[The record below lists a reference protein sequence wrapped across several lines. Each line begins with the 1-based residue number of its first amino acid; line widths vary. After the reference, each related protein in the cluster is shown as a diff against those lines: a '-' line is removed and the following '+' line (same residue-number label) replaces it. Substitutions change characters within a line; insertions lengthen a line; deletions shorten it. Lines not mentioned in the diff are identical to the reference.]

1 MPRLFSENPHDWDQI
16 KLQDFNRAP
25 TVQPLSIFLVVR
37 YLPLALLTPLSALCV
52 EAAAQPQNESTE
64 IQVDKTHVAA
74 LVENSNQ
81 AKAGTGD
88 SVSQSEQ
95 QPLSVEISEGHDSNA
110 MDVMEPLVL
119 SQSKDSASESEGD
132 QEEEESWRIYLDLY
146 AFAPLSTD
154 TTTQLNGNNPVD
166 ANSSLADVFAT
177 TRAGLTFKAS
187 AEYGR
192 FGIYSGV
199 NYGAAYQS
207 ETVSKWKVSN
217 PVQKRIGFSTD
228 RVKFEGKGKADVTVE
243 TSQFIYDLA
252 VRYRAGEIQKPR
264 MKKGTGSFVG
274 FVGARFIDGWMTT
287 TIDVE
292 RENSLSVD
300 GKLVN
305 SERTKEFEQS
315 VSGTWANTWVQPL
328 IGMLATYAISEDWQA
343 FAYLDAGGF
352 GLAGERDLTGTAQ
365 AGIAYALGN
374 SAQASLSYKYFGL
387 DYAGG
392 SGNGYTARQSGIN
405 FGLRW
410 LFD

>member
-1 MPRLFSENPHDWDQI
+1 MPQKNSHDWDQI
-16 KLQDFNRAP
+16 QLHDFIHAP
-25 TVQPLSIFLVVR
+25 TVRPISIFLVVR
-37 YLPLALLTPLSALCV
+37 YLPIAFLAPLSALCV
-52 EAAAQPQNESTE
+52 EAVAQPQDESLE
-64 IQVDKTHVAA
+64 LQRGSSDVAE
-74 LVENSNQ
+74 LVEDNGQ
-81 AKAGTGD
+81 ANLGSAID
-88 SVSQSEQ
+88 SADQSDDQ
-95 QPLSVEISEGHDSNA
+95 TLIDNISEGRDSETFE
-110 MDVMEPLVL
+110 VMEPLVL
-119 SQSKDSASESEGD
+119 SQSNDSASVSED
-132 QEEEESWRIYLDLY
+132 EENEEDSWRFYLDLY

-192 FGIYSGV
+192 FGIYSGI

-207 ETVSKWKVSN
+207 ETVAKWKVSN
-217 PVQKRIGFSTD
+217 PIQKRLGYSTD
-228 RVKFEGKGKADVTVE
+228 RVRFEGKGKADVTIE

-252 VRYRAGEIQKPR
+252 VRYRAGEVQKPK
-264 MKKGTGSFVG
+264 MEKGTGSFVG

-300 GKLVN
+300 GELI
-305 SERTKEFEQS
+305 SGERTKKFERS

>member
-1 MPRLFSENPHDWDQI
+1 M
-16 KLQDFNRAP
+16 QDVSRTP
-25 TVQPLSIFLVVR
+25 TVQPISIFLVAR

-52 EAAAQPQNESTE
+52 EAVAQPQNESIE
-64 IQVDKTHVAA
+64 IQADNLDVAA
-74 LVENSNQ
+74 LVKNKNQ
-81 AKAGTGD
+81 DQVGVGD
-88 SVSQSEQ
+88 SADQSEPQ
-95 QPLSVEISEGHDSNA
+95 ILKAEISQGNDSGA
-110 MDVMEPLVL
+110 PDVMEPLVL
-119 SQSKDSASESEGD
+119 SQSNGSDSESEDD
-132 QEEEESWRIYLDLY
+132 QDEEEDTWRFYLDLY

-207 ETVSKWKVSN
+207 DNAVSWKTTN
-217 PVQKRIGFSTD
+217 PLRTKLGITSDRIKVDS
-228 RVKFEGKGKADVTVE
+228 KGKIDATVE

-252 VRYRAGEIQKPR
+252 VRYRAGAIQKPK
-264 MKKGTGSFVG
+264 MKQGSTSFVG

-287 TIDVE
+287 TVDVE
-292 RENSLSVD
+292 GDTTLSANGKNFSRTKTEEFENSASD
-300 GKLVN
+300 
-305 SERTKEFEQS
+305 
-315 VSGTWANTWVQPL
+315 TWANTWVQPL

-392 SGNGYTARQSGIN
+392 GSGNGYTSAQSGIN

>member
-1 MPRLFSENPHDWDQI
+1 M
-16 KLQDFNRAP
+16 QDVNWAP
-25 TVQPLSIFLVVR
+25 TVRPISIFLVAR

-52 EAAAQPQNESTE
+52 EAVAQPQNESIE
-64 IQVDKTHVAA
+64 IQIDNSDVAA
-74 LVENSNQ
+74 LVKNKNQ
-81 AKAGTGD
+81 DQVGAGD
-88 SVSQSEQ
+88 SADQSES
-95 QPLSVEISEGHDSNA
+95 LILKADISEGNDSGA
-110 MDVMEPLVL
+110 PDVMEPLVL
-119 SQSKDSASESEGD
+119 SQSNGSDSESQDD
-132 QEEEESWRIYLDLY
+132 QEEEDTWRFYLDLY

-207 ETVSKWKVSN
+207 DNAVSWKTTN
-217 PVQKRIGFSTD
+217 PLRKKLGITSDRIKVDS
-228 RVKFEGKGKADVTVE
+228 KGKIDATVE

-252 VRYRAGEIQKPR
+252 VRYRAGAIQKPK
-264 MKKGTGSFVG
+264 MKQGSTSFVG

-287 TIDVE
+287 TLDVE
-292 RENSLSVD
+292 GDVTLSANGKNFSRTKTEEFENSASD
-300 GKLVN
+300 
-305 SERTKEFEQS
+305 
-315 VSGTWANTWVQPL
+315 TWANTWVQPL

-392 SGNGYTARQSGIN
+392 GSGNGYTSAQSGIN

>member
-1 MPRLFSENPHDWDQI
+1 M
-16 KLQDFNRAP
+16 QDVNWAP
-25 TVQPLSIFLVVR
+25 TVRPISIFLVAR
-37 YLPLALLTPLSALCV
+37 YLPLALLTPLSAICV
-52 EAAAQPQNESTE
+52 EAVAQPQNESIE
-64 IQVDKTHVAA
+64 IQIDNSDVAA
-74 LVENSNQ
+74 LVKNKNQ
-81 AKAGTGD
+81 DQVGAGD
-88 SVSQSEQ
+88 SADQSES
-95 QPLSVEISEGHDSNA
+95 LILKAEISEGYDSGA
-110 MDVMEPLVL
+110 PDVMEPLVL
-119 SQSKDSASESEGD
+119 SQSNGSDSESED
-132 QEEEESWRIYLDLY
+132 DREEEDTWRFYLDLY
-146 AFAPLSTD
+146 AFAPLSTN

-166 ANSSLADVFAT
+166 AHSSLADVFAS
-177 TRAGLTFKAS
+177 TRMGLTFKAS

-207 ETVSKWKVSN
+207 DNAVSWKTTN
-217 PVQKRIGFSTD
+217 PLRKKLGITSDLIKVDS
-228 RVKFEGKGKADVTVE
+228 KGKIDATVE

-252 VRYRAGEIQKPR
+252 VRYRAGAIQKPK
-264 MKKGTGSFVG
+264 MKQGSTSFVG

-287 TIDVE
+287 TLDVE
-292 RENSLSVD
+292 GDTTISAN
-300 GKLVN
+300 GKN
-305 SERTKEFEQS
+305 FSRTKTKEFENS
-315 VSGTWANTWVQPL
+315 ASDTWANTWVQPL

-392 SGNGYTARQSGIN
+392 GSGNGYTSAQSGIN

>member
-1 MPRLFSENPHDWDQI
+1 M
-16 KLQDFNRAP
+16 
-25 TVQPLSIFLVVR
+25 VR
-37 YLPLALLTPLSALCV
+37 YLPIAFLAPLSALCV
-52 EAAAQPQNESTE
+52 EAVAQPQDESLE
-64 IQVDKTHVAA
+64 LQRGSSDVAE
-74 LVENSNQ
+74 LVEDNGQ
-81 AKAGTGD
+81 ANLGSAID
-88 SVSQSEQ
+88 SADQSDDQ
-95 QPLSVEISEGHDSNA
+95 TLIDNISEGRDSETFE
-110 MDVMEPLVL
+110 VMEPLVL
-119 SQSKDSASESEGD
+119 SQSNDSASVSED
-132 QEEEESWRIYLDLY
+132 EENEEDSWRFYLDLY

-207 ETVSKWKVSN
+207 ETVAKWKVSN
-217 PVQKRIGFSTD
+217 PIQKRLGYSTD
-228 RVKFEGKGKADVTVE
+228 RVRFEGKGKADVTIE

-252 VRYRAGEIQKPR
+252 VRYRAGEIQKPK
-264 MKKGTGSFVG
+264 MEKGTGSFVG

-300 GKLVN
+300 GELI
-305 SERTKEFEQS
+305 SGERTKKFERS

>member
-1 MPRLFSENPHDWDQI
+1 M
-16 KLQDFNRAP
+16 
-25 TVQPLSIFLVVR
+25 VR
-37 YLPLALLTPLSALCV
+37 YLPIAFLAPLSALCV
-52 EAAAQPQNESTE
+52 EAVAQPQDESLE
-64 IQVDKTHVAA
+64 LQRGSSDVAELA
-74 LVENSNQ
+74 EDNGQ
-81 AKAGTGD
+81 ANLGSAID
-88 SVSQSEQ
+88 SADQSDDQ
-95 QPLSVEISEGHDSNA
+95 TLIDNISEGRDSETFE
-110 MDVMEPLVL
+110 VMEPLVL
-119 SQSKDSASESEGD
+119 SQSNDSASVSED
-132 QEEEESWRIYLDLY
+132 EENEEDSWRFYLDLY

-207 ETVSKWKVSN
+207 ETVAKWKVSN
-217 PVQKRIGFSTD
+217 PIQKRLGYSTD
-228 RVKFEGKGKADVTVE
+228 RVRFEGKGKADVTIE

-252 VRYRAGEIQKPR
+252 VRYRAGEIQKPK
-264 MKKGTGSFVG
+264 MEKGTGSFVG

-300 GKLVN
+300 GELI
-305 SERTKEFEQS
+305 SGERTKKFERS

>member
-1 MPRLFSENPHDWDQI
+1 M
-16 KLQDFNRAP
+16 QDINRAP
-25 TVQPLSIFLVVR
+25 TVRPISIVLVVR

-52 EAAAQPQNESTE
+52 EARAQPQNESIE
-64 IQVDKTHVAA
+64 IQADNSGVAA
-74 LVENSNQ
+74 LIKSNSQNQ
-81 AKAGTGD
+81 VSAGD
-88 SVSQSEQ
+88 SDDPSDPQILN
-95 QPLSVEISEGHDSNA
+95 PEIAEGNDSDTKN
-110 MDVMEPLVL
+110 VMEPLVL
-119 SQSKDSASESEGD
+119 SQSNGSDSESED
-132 QEEEESWRIYLDLY
+132 DREEEDTWRFYLDLY
-146 AFAPLSTD
+146 AFAPLSTN

-207 ETVSKWKVSN
+207 DNAVSWKTTN
-217 PVQKRIGFSTD
+217 PLRKKLGITSDRIKVNS
-228 RVKFEGKGKADVTVE
+228 KGKIDATVE

-252 VRYRAGEIQKPR
+252 VRYRAGAIQKPK
-264 MKKGTGSFVG
+264 MKQGSTSFVG

-287 TIDVE
+287 TLDVE
-292 RENSLSVD
+292 GDVTLSANGKNFSRTKTEEFENSASD
-300 GKLVN
+300 
-305 SERTKEFEQS
+305 
-315 VSGTWANTWVQPL
+315 TWANTWVQPL

-392 SGNGYTARQSGIN
+392 GSGNGYTSAQSGIN

>member
-1 MPRLFSENPHDWDQI
+1 M
-16 KLQDFNRAP
+16 QDVNWAP
-25 TVQPLSIFLVVR
+25 TVRPISIFLVAR

-52 EAAAQPQNESTE
+52 EAVAQPQNESIE
-64 IQVDKTHVAA
+64 IQIDNSDVAA
-74 LVENSNQ
+74 LVKNKNQ
-81 AKAGTGD
+81 DQVGAGD
-88 SVSQSEQ
+88 SADQSES
-95 QPLSVEISEGHDSNA
+95 LILKAEISEWNDSGA
-110 MDVMEPLVL
+110 LGVMEPLVL
-119 SQSKDSASESEGD
+119 SQSNGSDSESQDD
-132 QEEEESWRIYLDLY
+132 QEEEDTWRFYLDLY

-207 ETVSKWKVSN
+207 DNAVSWKTTN
-217 PVQKRIGFSTD
+217 PLRKKLGITSDRIKVDS
-228 RVKFEGKGKADVTVE
+228 KGKIDATVE

-252 VRYRAGEIQKPR
+252 VRYRAGAIQKPK
-264 MKKGTGSFVG
+264 MKQGSTSFVG

-287 TIDVE
+287 TLDVE
-292 RENSLSVD
+292 GDVTLSANGKNFSRTKTEEFENSASD
-300 GKLVN
+300 
-305 SERTKEFEQS
+305 
-315 VSGTWANTWVQPL
+315 TWANTWVQPL

-392 SGNGYTARQSGIN
+392 GSGNGYTSAQSGIN

>member
-1 MPRLFSENPHDWDQI
+1 M
-16 KLQDFNRAP
+16 QDVNWAP
-25 TVQPLSIFLVVR
+25 TVRPISIFLVAR

-52 EAAAQPQNESTE
+52 EAVAQPQNESIE
-64 IQVDKTHVAA
+64 IQVDNSDVAA
-74 LVENSNQ
+74 LVKNKNQ
-81 AKAGTGD
+81 DQVGAGD
-88 SVSQSEQ
+88 SADQSES
-95 QPLSVEISEGHDSNA
+95 LILKAEISEGYDSGA
-110 MDVMEPLVL
+110 PDVMEPLVL
-119 SQSKDSASESEGD
+119 SQSNGSDSESED
-132 QEEEESWRIYLDLY
+132 DREEEDTWRFYLDLY
-146 AFAPLSTD
+146 AFAPLSTN

-166 ANSSLADVFAT
+166 AHSSLADVLAS
-177 TRAGLTFKAS
+177 TRMGLTFKAS

-207 ETVSKWKVSN
+207 DNAVSWKTTN
-217 PVQKRIGFSTD
+217 PLRKRLGITSD
-228 RVKFEGKGKADVTVE
+228 LIKVDSKGKIDATVE

-252 VRYRAGEIQKPR
+252 VRYRAGAIQKPK
-264 MKKGTGSFVG
+264 MKQGSTSFVG

-287 TIDVE
+287 TLDVE
-292 RENSLSVD
+292 GDTTISAN
-300 GKLVN
+300 GKN
-305 SERTKEFEQS
+305 FSRTKTKEFENS
-315 VSGTWANTWVQPL
+315 ASDTWANTWVQPL

-392 SGNGYTARQSGIN
+392 GSGNGYTSAQSGIN

>member
-1 MPRLFSENPHDWDQI
+1 M
-16 KLQDFNRAP
+16 
-25 TVQPLSIFLVVR
+25 VR
-37 YLPLALLTPLSALCV
+37 YLPLAFLTPLSVLCV
-52 EAAAQPQNESTE
+52 EAVAHPQDEAAEVHINDSGVSELIEHGNRAEVSADDASANQVEDELPAVSISDES
-64 IQVDKTHVAA
+64 
-74 LVENSNQ
+74 N
-81 AKAGTGD
+81 
-88 SVSQSEQ
+88 
-95 QPLSVEISEGHDSNA
+95 SEGSMA
-110 MDVMEPLVL
+110 MEPLVL
-119 SQSKDSASESEGD
+119 SQSNDSASESAD
-132 QEEEESWRIYLDLY
+132 DEEDEEDEWRFYLDLY

-154 TTTQLNGNNPVD
+154 TTTQLNGGDPIN

-207 ETVSKWKVSN
+207 ETVAKWKSTNRVRN
-217 PVQKRIGFSTD
+217 TLGFSSD
-228 RVKFEGKGKADVTVE
+228 RIRVDTKNKIDATVE

-252 VRYRAGEIQKPR
+252 VRYRAGDIQKPK
-264 MKKGTGSFVG
+264 MEKGSASFVG

-292 RENSLSVD
+292 RKTKLSAD
-300 GKLVN
+300 GRFLNREETRK
-305 SERTKEFEQS
+305 FEKS
-315 VSGTWANTWVQPL
+315 ASGTWANTWVQPL
-328 IGMLATYAISEDWQA
+328 IGMLATYALSEDWQA

-392 SGNGYTARQSGIN
+392 SGNGYTSRQSGIN

>member
-1 MPRLFSENPHDWDQI
+1 M
-16 KLQDFNRAP
+16 QDVNWAP
-25 TVQPLSIFLVVR
+25 TVRPISIFLVAR

-52 EAAAQPQNESTE
+52 EAVAQPQNESIE
-64 IQVDKTHVAA
+64 IQIVNSDVSA
-74 LVENSNQ
+74 LVKDKNQ
-81 AKAGTGD
+81 DQVGAGD
-88 SVSQSEQ
+88 SADQSES
-95 QPLSVEISEGHDSNA
+95 LILKADISEGNDSGA
-110 MDVMEPLVL
+110 PDVMEPLVL
-119 SQSKDSASESEGD
+119 SQSNGSDSESED
-132 QEEEESWRIYLDLY
+132 DREEEDTWRFYLDLY
-146 AFAPLSTD
+146 AFAPLSTN

-166 ANSSLADVFAT
+166 AHSSLADVLAS
-177 TRAGLTFKAS
+177 TRMGLTFKAS

-207 ETVSKWKVSN
+207 DNAVSWKTTN
-217 PVQKRIGFSTD
+217 PLRKKLGITSDRIKVDS
-228 RVKFEGKGKADVTVE
+228 KGKIDATVE

-252 VRYRAGEIQKPR
+252 VRYRAGAIQKPK
-264 MKKGTGSFVG
+264 MKQGSTSFVG
-274 FVGARFIDGWMTT
+274 IVGARFIDGWMTT
-287 TIDVE
+287 TLDVE
-292 RENSLSVD
+292 GDTTISAN
-300 GKLVN
+300 GKN
-305 SERTKEFEQS
+305 FNRTKTKEFENS
-315 VSGTWANTWVQPL
+315 ASDTWANTWVQPL

-392 SGNGYTARQSGIN
+392 GSGNGYTSAQSGIN

>member
-1 MPRLFSENPHDWDQI
+1 M
-16 KLQDFNRAP
+16 QDINRTP
-25 TVQPLSIFLVVR
+25 TVRPISIALVVR
-37 YLPLALLTPLSALCV
+37 YLPLALLTALSALCV
-52 EAAAQPQNESTE
+52 EARAQPQNESIE
-64 IQVDKTHVAA
+64 IQVDNSGVAA
-74 LVENSNQ
+74 LIKSNSQNQ
-81 AKAGTGD
+81 VSVVD
-88 SVSQSEQ
+88 SADQSDPQ
-95 QPLSVEISEGHDSNA
+95 ILNPEIAEGNDSDTKN
-110 MDVMEPLVL
+110 VMEPLVL
-119 SQSKDSASESEGD
+119 SQSNGSDSESEDD
-132 QEEEESWRIYLDLY
+132 QEEEDTWRFYLDLY
-146 AFAPLSTD
+146 AFAPLSTN

-166 ANSSLADVFAT
+166 AHSSLADVLAS
-177 TRAGLTFKAS
+177 TRMGLTFKAS

-207 ETVSKWKVSN
+207 DNAVSWKTTN
-217 PVQKRIGFSTD
+217 PLRKKLGITSDLIKVDS
-228 RVKFEGKGKADVTVE
+228 KGKIDATVE

-252 VRYRAGEIQKPR
+252 VRYRAGAIQKPK
-264 MKKGTGSFVG
+264 MKQGSTSFVG

-287 TIDVE
+287 TLDVE
-292 RENSLSVD
+292 GDTTLSAN
-300 GKLVN
+300 GKN
-305 SERTKEFEQS
+305 FSRTKTKEFENS
-315 VSGTWANTWVQPL
+315 ASDTWANTWVQPL

-392 SGNGYTARQSGIN
+392 GSGNGYTSAQSGIN

>member
-1 MPRLFSENPHDWDQI
+1 M
-16 KLQDFNRAP
+16 QDVNWAP
-25 TVQPLSIFLVVR
+25 TVRPISIFLVAR

-52 EAAAQPQNESTE
+52 EAVAQPQNESIE
-64 IQVDKTHVAA
+64 IQIDNSDVAA
-74 LVENSNQ
+74 LVKNKNQ
-81 AKAGTGD
+81 DQVGAGD
-88 SVSQSEQ
+88 SADQSES
-95 QPLSVEISEGHDSNA
+95 LILKAEISEWNDSGA
-110 MDVMEPLVL
+110 LGVMEPLVL
-119 SQSKDSASESEGD
+119 SQSNGSDSESQDD
-132 QEEEESWRIYLDLY
+132 QEEEDNWRFYLDLY

-207 ETVSKWKVSN
+207 DNAVSWKTTN
-217 PVQKRIGFSTD
+217 PLRKKLGITSDRIKVNS
-228 RVKFEGKGKADVTVE
+228 KGKIDATVE

-252 VRYRAGEIQKPR
+252 VRYRAGAIQKPK
-264 MKKGTGSFVG
+264 MKQGSTSFVG

-287 TIDVE
+287 TLDVE
-292 RENSLSVD
+292 GDTTISAN
-300 GKLVN
+300 GKN
-305 SERTKEFEQS
+305 FNRTKTKEFENS
-315 VSGTWANTWVQPL
+315 ASDTWANTWVQPL

-392 SGNGYTARQSGIN
+392 GSGNGYTSAQSGIN

>member
-1 MPRLFSENPHDWDQI
+1 M
-16 KLQDFNRAP
+16 QDVNWAP
-25 TVQPLSIFLVVR
+25 TVRPISIFLVAR

-52 EAAAQPQNESTE
+52 EAVAQPQNESIE
-64 IQVDKTHVAA
+64 IQIDNSDVAA
-74 LVENSNQ
+74 LVKNKNQ
-81 AKAGTGD
+81 DQVGAGD
-88 SVSQSEQ
+88 SADQSES
-95 QPLSVEISEGHDSNA
+95 LILKAEISEWNDSGA
-110 MDVMEPLVL
+110 PGVMEPLVL
-119 SQSKDSASESEGD
+119 SQSNGSDSESQDD
-132 QEEEESWRIYLDLY
+132 QEEEDTWRFYLDLY

-177 TRAGLTFKAS
+177 TKAGLTFKAS

-207 ETVSKWKVSN
+207 DNAVSWKTTN
-217 PVQKRIGFSTD
+217 PLRKKLGITSDRIKVDS
-228 RVKFEGKGKADVTVE
+228 KGKIDATVE

-252 VRYRAGEIQKPR
+252 VRYRAGAIQKPK
-264 MKKGTGSFVG
+264 MKQGSTSFVG

-287 TIDVE
+287 TLDVE
-292 RENSLSVD
+292 GDVTLSANGKNFSRTKTEEFENSASD
-300 GKLVN
+300 
-305 SERTKEFEQS
+305 
-315 VSGTWANTWVQPL
+315 TWANTWVQPL

-392 SGNGYTARQSGIN
+392 GSGNGYTSAQSGIN

>member
-1 MPRLFSENPHDWDQI
+1 M
-16 KLQDFNRAP
+16 QDFNWAP
-25 TVQPLSIFLVVR
+25 TVRPISIFLVAR

-52 EAAAQPQNESTE
+52 EAVAQPQNESIE
-64 IQVDKTHVAA
+64 SQVNNTRPGV
-74 LVENSNQ
+74 LVKQNKHYNPFSESNS
-81 AKAGTGD
+81 AHHSD
-88 SVSQSEQ
+88 EQ
-95 QPLSVEISEGHDSNA
+95 LLEAEISEEGASETIE
-110 MDVMEPLVL
+110 VMEPLVL
-119 SQSKDSASESEGD
+119 SQSNDSASESED
-132 QEEEESWRIYLDLY
+132 EQDEEDSWRVYLDLY
-146 AFAPLSTD
+146 AFAPLSTN
-154 TTTQLNGNNPVD
+154 TTTQLNGGNPVD
-166 ANSSLADVFAT
+166 AHSSLADVLAS
-177 TRAGLTFKAS
+177 TRMGLTFKAS

-207 ETVSKWKVSN
+207 DNAVSWKTTNLLRKKLGITSD
-217 PVQKRIGFSTD
+217 RIKVNS
-228 RVKFEGKGKADVTVE
+228 KGKIDATVE

-252 VRYRAGEIQKPR
+252 VRYRAGAIQKPK
-264 MKKGTGSFVG
+264 MKQGSTSFVG
-274 FVGARFIDGWMTT
+274 FIGARFIDGSMTT
-287 TIDVE
+287 TLDVE
-292 RENSLSVD
+292 GDVTLSADGKDFSRTKTEEFENSASD
-300 GKLVN
+300 
-305 SERTKEFEQS
+305 
-315 VSGTWANTWVQPL
+315 TWANTWVQPL

-392 SGNGYTARQSGIN
+392 GSGNGYTSAQSGIN

>member
-1 MPRLFSENPHDWDQI
+1 M
-16 KLQDFNRAP
+16 
-25 TVQPLSIFLVVR
+25 VR
-37 YLPLALLTPLSALCV
+37 YLPIAFLAPLSALCV
-52 EAAAQPQNESTE
+52 EAVAQPQDESLE
-64 IQVDKTHVAA
+64 LQRGSSDVAE
-74 LVENSNQ
+74 LVEDNGQ
-81 AKAGTGD
+81 ANLGSAID
-88 SVSQSEQ
+88 SADQSDDQ
-95 QPLSVEISEGHDSNA
+95 TLIDNISEGRDSETFE
-110 MDVMEPLVL
+110 VMEPLVL
-119 SQSKDSASESEGD
+119 SQSNDSASVSED
-132 QEEEESWRIYLDLY
+132 EENEEDSWRFYLDLY

-207 ETVSKWKVSN
+207 ETVAKWKVSN
-217 PVQKRIGFSTD
+217 PIQKRLGYSTD
-228 RVKFEGKGKADVTVE
+228 RVRFEGKGKADVTIE

-252 VRYRAGEIQKPR
+252 VRYRAGEVQKPK
-264 MKKGTGSFVG
+264 MEKGTGSFVG

-300 GKLVN
+300 GELI
-305 SERTKEFEQS
+305 SGERTKKFERS

-392 SGNGYTARQSGIN
+392 SGNGYTSRQSGIN

>member
-1 MPRLFSENPHDWDQI
+1 M
-16 KLQDFNRAP
+16 QDIDP
-25 TVQPLSIFLVVR
+25 VTTVRPISIVSVAR

-52 EAAAQPQNESTE
+52 EAVAQPQNESTE
-64 IQVDKTHVAA
+64 IQVNNAELA
-74 LVENSNQ
+74 GLVEQNKHHNPVSKRNS
-81 AKAGTGD
+81 AHHSD
-88 SVSQSEQ
+88 EQ
-95 QPLSVEISEGHDSNA
+95 LLEAEISAEGASEIIE
-110 MDVMEPLVL
+110 VMEPLVL
-119 SQSKDSASESEGD
+119 SQSNDSASESED
-132 QEEEESWRIYLDLY
+132 EQDEEDSWRVYLDLY
-146 AFAPLSTD
+146 AFAPLSTN
-154 TTTQLNGNNPVD
+154 TTTQLNGGNPVD
-166 ANSSLADVFAT
+166 AHSSLADVLAS
-177 TRAGLTFKAS
+177 TRMGLTFKAS

-207 ETVSKWKVSN
+207 DNAVSWKTTN
-217 PVQKRIGFSTD
+217 PLRKKLGITSDRIKVDS
-228 RVKFEGKGKADVTVE
+228 KGKIDATVE

-252 VRYRAGEIQKPR
+252 VRYRAGAIQKPK
-264 MKKGTGSFVG
+264 MKQGSTSFVG

-287 TIDVE
+287 TLDVE
-292 RENSLSVD
+292 GDVTLSANGKNFSRTKTEEFENSASD
-300 GKLVN
+300 
-305 SERTKEFEQS
+305 
-315 VSGTWANTWVQPL
+315 TWANTWVQPL

-392 SGNGYTARQSGIN
+392 GSGNGYTSAQSGIN

>member
-1 MPRLFSENPHDWDQI
+1 
-16 KLQDFNRAP
+16 
-25 TVQPLSIFLVVR
+25 VVR

-52 EAAAQPQNESTE
+52 EAAAQPQDES
-64 IQVDKTHVAA
+64 
-74 LVENSNQ
+74 VETQSRDSNIAELIEHSNQ
-81 AKAGTGD
+81 HSSNSKSD
-88 SVSQSEQ
+88 LSHQPDEQ
-95 QPLSVEISEGHDSNA
+95 QLKVEISDTSDSEILEA
-110 MDVMEPLVL
+110 MEPLVL
-119 SQSKDSASESEGD
+119 SQSNDSDSASED
-132 QEEEESWRIYLDLY
+132 EEDEEDSWRFYLDLY

-166 ANSSLADVFAT
+166 ASSSLADVFAT

-207 ETVSKWKVSN
+207 ETVVKWKTTN
-217 PVQKRIGFSTD
+217 PIRNSVGISADRIKVDS
-228 RVKFEGKGKADVTVE
+228 KGKIDATIE

-252 VRYRAGEIQKPR
+252 LRYRAGDIQKPK
-264 MKKGTGSFVG
+264 MEKGSGSFVG

-292 RENSLSVD
+292 RKRTLTAD
-300 GKLVN
+300 GKLLNREETKKFEN
-305 SERTKEFEQS
+305 SA
-315 VSGTWANTWVQPL
+315 SGTWANTWVQPL

-392 SGNGYTARQSGIN
+392 SGNGYTSRQSGIN

>member
-1 MPRLFSENPHDWDQI
+1 M
-16 KLQDFNRAP
+16 QDVNWAP
-25 TVQPLSIFLVVR
+25 TVRPISIFLVAR

-52 EAAAQPQNESTE
+52 EAVAQPQNESIE
-64 IQVDKTHVAA
+64 IQVDNSGVAA
-74 LVENSNQ
+74 LVKNKNPDQ
-81 AKAGTGD
+81 VGAGD
-88 SVSQSEQ
+88 SADQSKS
-95 QPLSVEISEGHDSNA
+95 LILKAEISEADDSGA
-110 MDVMEPLVL
+110 PDLMEPLVL
-119 SQSKDSASESEGD
+119 SQSNGSDSESED
-132 QEEEESWRIYLDLY
+132 DREEEDTWRFYLDLY
-146 AFAPLSTD
+146 AFAPLSTN

-166 ANSSLADVFAT
+166 AHSSLADVLAS
-177 TRAGLTFKAS
+177 TRMGLTFKAS

-207 ETVSKWKVSN
+207 DNAVSWKTTN
-217 PVQKRIGFSTD
+217 PLRKKLGITSDRIKVDS
-228 RVKFEGKGKADVTVE
+228 KGKIDATVE

-252 VRYRAGEIQKPR
+252 VRYRAGAIQKPK
-264 MKKGTGSFVG
+264 MKQGSTSFVG
-274 FVGARFIDGWMTT
+274 FIGARFIDGWMTT
-287 TIDVE
+287 TLDVE
-292 RENSLSVD
+292 GDTTLSAN
-300 GKLVN
+300 GKN
-305 SERTKEFEQS
+305 FSRTQTKEFENS
-315 VSGTWANTWVQPL
+315 ASDTWANTWVQPL

-392 SGNGYTARQSGIN
+392 GSGNGYTSAQSGIN

>member
-1 MPRLFSENPHDWDQI
+1 M
-16 KLQDFNRAP
+16 QDVNRAP
-25 TVQPLSIFLVVR
+25 TVRPISIFLVAR

-52 EAAAQPQNESTE
+52 EAVAQPQNESIE
-64 IQVDKTHVAA
+64 IQADNLDVAA
-74 LVENSNQ
+74 LVKNKNQ
-81 AKAGTGD
+81 DQVGVGD
-88 SVSQSEQ
+88 SADQSEPQ
-95 QPLSVEISEGHDSNA
+95 ILKAEISQGNDSGA
-110 MDVMEPLVL
+110 PDVMEPLVL
-119 SQSKDSASESEGD
+119 SQSNGSDSESEDD
-132 QEEEESWRIYLDLY
+132 QDEEEDTWRFYLDLY

-207 ETVSKWKVSN
+207 DNAVSWKTTN
-217 PVQKRIGFSTD
+217 PLRTKLGITSDRIKVDS
-228 RVKFEGKGKADVTVE
+228 KGKIDATVE

-252 VRYRAGEIQKPR
+252 VRYRAGAIQKPK
-264 MKKGTGSFVG
+264 MKQGSTSFVG
-274 FVGARFIDGWMTT
+274 FIGARFIDGSMTT
-287 TIDVE
+287 TLDVE
-292 RENSLSVD
+292 GDVTLSADGKDFSRTKTEEFENSASD
-300 GKLVN
+300 
-305 SERTKEFEQS
+305 
-315 VSGTWANTWVQPL
+315 TWANTWVQPL

-392 SGNGYTARQSGIN
+392 GSGNGYTSAQSGIN

>member
-1 MPRLFSENPHDWDQI
+1 M
-16 KLQDFNRAP
+16 
-25 TVQPLSIFLVVR
+25 VR
-37 YLPLALLTPLSALCV
+37 YLPIAFLAPLSALCV
-52 EAAAQPQNESTE
+52 EAVAQPQDESLELQTGSS
-64 IQVDKTHVAA
+64 DVAE
-74 LVENSNQ
+74 LVEDNRQVNLGS
-81 AKAGTGD
+81 AID
-88 SVSQSEQ
+88 SADQSDDQTLNDHIREVRD
-95 QPLSVEISEGHDSNA
+95 SKTFEI
-110 MDVMEPLVL
+110 MKPLVL
-119 SQSKDSASESEGD
+119 SQSNDSTSTSEDE
-132 QEEEESWRIYLDLY
+132 ENEEESWRFYLDLY

-192 FGIYSGV
+192 FGIYSGI

-207 ETVSKWKVSN
+207 ETVAKWKVSN
-217 PVQKRIGFSTD
+217 PIQKRLGYSTD
-228 RVKFEGKGKADVTVE
+228 RVRFEGKGKADVTIE

-252 VRYRAGEIQKPR
+252 VRYRAGEIQKPK
-264 MKKGTGSFVG
+264 MEKGTGSFVG

-300 GKLVN
+300 GQLLSGK
-305 SERTKEFEQS
+305 RTKKFENS
-315 VSGTWANTWVQPL
+315 ASGTWANTWVQPL

>member
-1 MPRLFSENPHDWDQI
+1 MPQKNSHDWDQI
-16 KLQDFNRAP
+16 QLHDFTHAP
-25 TVQPLSIFLVVR
+25 TVLPISIFPVVR
-37 YLPLALLTPLSALCV
+37 YLPIAFLAPLSALCV
-52 EAAAQPQNESTE
+52 EAVAQPQDESLELQTGSS
-64 IQVDKTHVAA
+64 DVAE
-74 LVENSNQ
+74 LVEDNGQ
-81 AKAGTGD
+81 ANLGSAID
-88 SVSQSEQ
+88 SADQSDDQ
-95 QPLSVEISEGHDSNA
+95 TLIDNISEGRDSETFE
-110 MDVMEPLVL
+110 VMEPLVL
-119 SQSKDSASESEGD
+119 SQSNDSASVSED
-132 QEEEESWRIYLDLY
+132 EENEEDSWRFYLDLY

-207 ETVSKWKVSN
+207 ETVAKWKVSN
-217 PVQKRIGFSTD
+217 PIQKRLGYSTD
-228 RVKFEGKGKADVTVE
+228 RVRFEGKGKADVTIE

-252 VRYRAGEIQKPR
+252 VRYRAGEIQKPK
-264 MKKGTGSFVG
+264 MEKGTGSFVG

-300 GKLVN
+300 GELI
-305 SERTKEFEQS
+305 SGERTKKFERS